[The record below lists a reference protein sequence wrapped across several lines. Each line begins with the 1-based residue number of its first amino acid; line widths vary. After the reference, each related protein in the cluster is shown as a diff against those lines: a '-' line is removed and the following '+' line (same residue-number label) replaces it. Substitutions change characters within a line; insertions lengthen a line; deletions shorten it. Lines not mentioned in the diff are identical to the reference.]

1 MRDKDQTKQKILQ
14 AVGKLIA
21 EGNGKAGVNAVAR
34 EAGVDKVLIY
44 RYFGG
49 MPELLRAYVSEG
61 EFWPGFE
68 DVMETSP
75 YVAAMLPPGE
85 IGTRFVHGFI
95 RELRSRP
102 VTLEILRREL
112 QETNALT
119 AELTRVRDDWTRDI
133 GESYAGRGGDPEA
146 LHALVTAG
154 LIYLMLAG
162 KTMETFCGVDV
173 RTDEGWE
180 RIERAAGRM
189 FERMKDEAER
199 KLET

>member
-14 AVGKLIA
+14 AVGKLLA
-21 EGNGKAGVNAVAR
+21 DGDGHPGVNAVAR

-85 IGTRFVHGFI
+85 IGTRFVHGFV

-102 VTLEILRREL
+102 ITLEILRREL
-112 QETNALT
+112 LETNALT
-119 AELTRVRDDWTRDI
+119 TELTKVREDWTRDI
-133 GESYAGRGGDPEA
+133 AEGYAGRGDDPEA
-146 LHALVTAG
+146 IHGLVTAG

-162 KTMETFCGVDV
+162 KTRESFCGVDV
-173 RTDEGWE
+173 RSDEGWE
-180 RIERAAGRM
+180 RIEKAAGNIM
-189 FERMKDEAER
+189 
-199 KLET
+199 ETLKS